1 MLTRGYALLGTK
13 LSYAPSL
20 ELAVTEST
28 LRRCSASTPSHALA
42 LINLLAHRARG
53 VSEMDW
59 RGPFC
64 HASGAS
70 QRGGSMPSS
79 LVLLAVL
86 EIQNGSRSISP
97 TMPWGVP
104 PSLQP

>member
-1 MLTRGYALLGTK
+1 MRVSNLAIMMLT
-13 LSYAPSL
+13 

-79 LVLLAVL
+79 LVPRPLCCS
-86 EIQNGSRSISP
+86 QR
-97 TMPWGVP
+97 
-104 PSLQP
+104 

>member
-1 MLTRGYALLGTK
+1 MPLQSCTSCLCLASMRLGLIEVMLPPLHAAHGCEWYALLGTK

-59 RGPFC
+59 REC
-64 HASGAS
+64 GAVDA
-70 QRGGSMPSS
+70 R
-79 LVLLAVL
+79 L
-86 EIQNGSRSISP
+86 
-97 TMPWGVP
+97 
-104 PSLQP
+104 